1 MPSLTVKNIPEEMYE
16 RLKKSAAAHRRSI
29 NKEVIYC
36 LERAL
41 GSARLDP
48 NAFLARL
55 DLLQRKIHVSPLTDR
70 VLRKAKEE
78 GRP

>member
-1 MPSLTVKNIPEEMYE
+1 MPSLTVKNIPEEIYD
-16 RLKKSAAAHRRSI
+16 RLKKSAAVHRRSI

-36 LERAL
+36 LDRAL
-41 GSARLDP
+41 GSTRLDP
-48 NAFLARL
+48 DAFLARL
-55 DLLQRKIHVSPLTDR
+55 DLLQQKIRVSPLTDR

>member
-1 MPSLTVKNIPEEMYE
+1 MPSVTVKNIPEEIYE

-29 NKEVIYC
+29 NKEVIHC
-36 LERAL
+36 LDRAL

-48 NAFLARL
+48 DAFLARL
-55 DLLQRKIHVSPLTDR
+55 DFLQRKIRVSPLTDR

>member
-1 MPSLTVKNIPEEMYE
+1 MPTLTVKNIPEEIYE
-16 RLKKSAAAHRRSI
+16 RLKKSASAHRRSI

-36 LERAL
+36 IDRAL
-41 GSARLDP
+41 GSTRLDP
-48 NAFLARL
+48 DVFLARL
-55 DLLQRKIHVSPLTDR
+55 DLLQQKIHVSPLTDR